1 MLICFEWVKRIGD
14 ACIHSE
20 MLCCSILSP
29 LFLIPNMTLKNF
41 KAETRVGRLI
51 SGEDLISVK
60 VTRGGFSFFSLSSG
74 KDKRGHIVAGSL
86 KRTYDYE
93 NICSVRVCRGQL
105 PPVLNVAAQIAEAG
119 SAVSG
124 LSASTLAALA
134 LPALSLSPSPS
145 PLSQGRDGM

>member
-1 MLICFEWVKRIGD
+1 MIICIEWVKRIGD

-105 PPVLNVAAQIAEAG
+105 PPVLNVMHRLLRQAAQCR
-119 SAVSG
+119 G
-124 LSASTLAALA
+124 LA
-134 LPALSLSPSPS
+134 
-145 PLSQGRDGM
+145 

>member
-1 MLICFEWVKRIGD
+1 MG
-14 ACIHSE
+14 
-20 MLCCSILSP
+20 
-29 LFLIPNMTLKNF
+29 FL
-41 KAETRVGRLI
+41 
-51 SGEDLISVK
+51 
-60 VTRGGFSFFSLSSG
+60 FFSLSSG

-119 SAVSG
+119 SAESG